1 MNIQNIDIYIKI
13 IYTYIKSDYIKFT
26 KMSKNVKLVSVEVR
40 KGDINRALKQLKRK
54 TIDSGH
60 LLEVRDRK
68 NYTKPKTVRRKQKL
82 DAIRRNNLEVMLEK
96 IEAGDNTIRLKEK
109 KVYKSKNKS
118 DKSEKDIETY
128 GLRLN
133 LKS

>member
-1 MNIQNIDIYIKI
+1 
-13 IYTYIKSDYIKFT
+13 
-26 KMSKNVKLVSVEVR
+26 MSKNVKLVSVEVR

-109 KVYKSKNKS
+109 KVYKSKNNS
-118 DKSEKDIETY
+118 DKSEKTIETY
-128 GLRLN
+128 GL
-133 LKS
+133 KMEK